1 MSKRPEIIFPIAID
15 PDALL
20 GFRDPAHK
28 PTHLAAGEFI
38 RAHGILS
45 FGPGD
50 ERALLDAIGELVGRP
65 QQLWSAAV
73 EYLKKS
79 RRANARRP
87 TSLADF
93 LAVQAML
100 NDSASLVR
108 LAVVASADDEAAR
121 TETCRTNIT
130 ERTTLPDIDEST
142 AIVESGSIGT
152 FPVGTPRRDIAECFL
167 KPLAARSRLVRVM
180 DPQMLEGYLKNPKSP
195 SAHVEWLLGVLGA
208 SLPAG
213 ASISLVG
220 TLQGTWPLEN
230 RSRDQGLVE
239 TFVRDA
245 LKSRTDPLTVKVKLV
260 QTMRQPLKNRY
271 LWFDCTDPFDVLHNL
286 APLGADPL
294 REEFRVERQR
304 PVNFQETKR
313 IAEDYESADQRGMV
327 AISVVFP

>member
-1 MSKRPEIIFPIAID
+1 MSASSEILFPIAID

-20 GFRDPAHK
+20 GFSDPAHK
-28 PTHLAAGEFI
+28 QTHVAAEEFI

-73 EYLKKS
+73 EYLRKN
-79 RRANARRP
+79 RRANARRT

-93 LAVQAML
+93 LAGPAML
-100 NDSASLVR
+100 DDSAELVR
-108 LAVVASADDEAAR
+108 LAVVASGDDAAAR
-121 TETCRTNIT
+121 TGDSRANIT
-130 ERTTLPDIDEST
+130 ERSTLPDIDEST
-142 AIVESGSIGT
+142 AFEESGAIGT
-152 FPVGTPRRDIAECFL
+152 FPVGTPRREIAERFM

-180 DPQMLEGYLKNPKSP
+180 DPQMLEGFLKNPKSSP
-195 SAHVEWLLGVLGA
+195 AHVGWLLGVLGVA
-208 SLPAG
+208 LPAG
-213 ASISLVG
+213 ATISLLG
-220 TLQGTWPLEN
+220 TLQGTWPLGN
-230 RSRDQGLVE
+230 RPKDEVLVE
-239 TFVRDA
+239 TFLRDA
-245 LKSRTDPLTVKVKLV
+245 LKSRTDPLTVNVTLV

-286 APLGADPL
+286 VPLGADPL

-313 IAEDYESADQRGMV
+313 IAEAYESADQRGMV
-327 AISVVFP
+327 AISVVLP